1 MSQIK
6 QKQKHWSAL
15 VFTAVNF
22 LPGNVCLISTVKG
35 KALIRTLTM
44 REKLGNVVNI
54 VTLNMTTTQVMMS
67 ITTMQTASAMSS
79 SEKELSNRLHIK

>member
-1 MSQIK
+1 MIAFIHSAQKCSENDLVTAESQ
-6 QKQKHWSAL
+6 L
-15 VFTAVNF
+15 V
-22 LPGNVCLISTVKG
+22 STVKG

-44 REKLGNVVNI
+44 REKLGDVVNI